1 MKWING
7 ILGGVAAV
15 LLAFGAQAAG
25 TYAPGSRI
33 PADQLGQLSNLPVY
47 SVGKQSYRLLPQKGA
62 DGASLLVDGQGLV
75 VSSAN
80 EILVT
85 GASEAEVRSSTGPG
99 PAPVSIQYLAATGIA
114 LVRYADF
121 PTAVAALAPL
131 QQRLPG
137 ASVRLAIS
145 RGTARAY

>member
-15 LLAFGAQAAG
+15 VLALGAEAAG
-25 TYAPGSRI
+25 VYTPGSRI
-33 PADQLGQLSNLPVY
+33 PADQLGQFGNLPVY
-47 SVGKQSYRLLPQKGA
+47 VVGKQSYRLLPQKGA
-62 DGASLLVDGQGLV
+62 DGASLLVDSQGLV
-75 VSSAN
+75 VSSGN

-85 GASEAEVRSSTGPG
+85 GASEADIRSSTGPG

-131 QQRLPG
+131 QQRLPA